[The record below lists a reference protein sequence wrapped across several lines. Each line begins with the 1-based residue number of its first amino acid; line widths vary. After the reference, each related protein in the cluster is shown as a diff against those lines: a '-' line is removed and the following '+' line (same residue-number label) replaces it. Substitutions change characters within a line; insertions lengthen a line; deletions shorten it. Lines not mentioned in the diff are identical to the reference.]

1 LLRADLVL
9 WISGYKVNSM
19 SSKLEDTFGLNASDD
34 PLLKEL
40 EERYNFSENP
50 NLNEVAQL
58 ALKAYKEQMLDVS
71 NFDPK
76 YRARN
81 IEVAQTFL
89 LLAKDALAK
98 EEDLRLK
105 EEKQNEGKKDSDDES
120 KDKKETFDRDEFLVE
135 LKNAGKKA

>member
-1 LLRADLVL
+1 
-9 WISGYKVNSM
+9 M
-19 SSKLEDTFGLNASDD
+19 TSKLEETFGLNASDD

-81 IEVAQTFL
+81 IEVAQSFL
-89 LLAKDALAK
+89 VLAKDALAK
-98 EEDLRLK
+98 DEDLRLK
-105 EEKQNEGKKDSDDES
+105 EEKQNQSKKDDETPKDD
-120 KDKKETFDRDEFLVE
+120 ETFDRDEFLVE
-135 LKNAGKKA
+135 LKKVSKKA